1 MRVIALD
8 LDGTLAEYNGWVN
21 MDNIGPPIRPMWDL
35 FTSWLDDP
43 DVNVS
48 IFTAR
53 AGDPDSDEII
63 RDWLFR
69 HGLSKSQS
77 DDIQITNVKYKKFTE
92 YWDDRSIAVKRNSG
106 EFKGYIQK
114 EVSSDSDVALER
126 QVGGSHYK
134 SMTIQPIEYCHKNK
148 IGCIESS
155 VIKYVSRYQ
164 SKGGREDLEKAK
176 HLIDM
181 LIDFEY

>member
-1 MRVIALD
+1 MRNIALD

-21 MDNIGPPIRPMWDL
+21 IDNIGPPIPKMWDL
-35 FTSWLDDP
+35 FIKWTSDP
-43 DVNVS
+43 NVSVS

-53 AGDPDSDEII
+53 AGTSGADEAI
-63 RDWLFR
+63 RNWLIR
-69 HGLSKSQS
+69 HGLDNTTSE
-77 DDIQITNVKYKKFTE
+77 DIDITNVKHKCFTE
-92 YWDDRSIAVKRNSG
+92 YWDDRAIAVQRNSG

-126 QVGGSHYK
+126 QVGGNHYK
-134 SMTIQPIEYCHKNK
+134 SMAIQPIEYCHKNK